1 MKNIIH
7 IILKNYVKTKIKKK
21 NVINRYVDRIKVDVY
36 SLL

>member
-7 IILKNYVKTKIKKK
+7 IILKNYVKIKIKKK
-21 NVINRYVDRIKVDVY
+21 NITNRYVDRIKVDVC